1 MLSIEYLQGY
11 LVFFY
16 NNYSWRKMR
25 DGSNTQLN
33 SIYYSY
39 VMKNRCTKII
49 LKLNNNLKVIGLNKS
64 EQLVYLISFTQNFL
78 NKAFIDQK
86 LSLIII

>member
-1 MLSIEYLQGY
+1 MG
-11 LVFFY
+11 
-16 NNYSWRKMR
+16 

-39 VMKNRCTKII
+39 VINNRFTKII
-49 LKLNNNLKVIGLNKS
+49 LILNNNLKVIGLNKL
-64 EQLVYLISFTQNFL
+64 EQLVYLISFTQNLL

-86 LSLIII
+86 LIIIIISHNTSFNINISH